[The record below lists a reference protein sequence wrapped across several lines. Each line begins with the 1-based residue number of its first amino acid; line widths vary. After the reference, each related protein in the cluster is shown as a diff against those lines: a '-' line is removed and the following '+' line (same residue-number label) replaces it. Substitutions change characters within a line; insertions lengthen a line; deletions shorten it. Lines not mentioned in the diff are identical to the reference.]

1 MYPNFGYLSKFRK
14 WDTHFDLLE
23 KKKEEEFIGKIKIIN
38 REPYGSIQE
47 ELLEYKK
54 AKAFF
59 NYLKLTATKIKKK
72 EYISKVVNY
81 ATELNLLT
89 ILKNNNLISDEDFF
103 KIKNRIM
110 LQYGIKSELM
120 I

>member
-1 MYPNFGYLSKFRK
+1 MGYPFRV
-14 WDTHFDLLE
+14 LE

-72 EYISKVVNY
+72 NTY
-81 ATELNLLT
+81 
-89 ILKNNNLISDEDFF
+89 LK
-103 KIKNRIM
+103 
-110 LQYGIKSELM
+110 
-120 I
+120 